1 MNTIYSYLKEK
12 LFSHKSVTLA
22 QWQEKSF
29 IFVLVCICAA
39 SLPPLF
45 NSCTRA
51 AGSGLWM
58 NLFFY
63 LISYLMCIFITVAWF
78 IPFKLRAWIGVLIL
92 FGLGCLGIFSIGPL
106 GSGRI
111 WMFFASVFAT
121 LVLGIN
127 SGIIVLVAQVIV
139 LLCFTYFLKIE
150 FSFWANLQTY
160 TTGIWVTTSITFMFL
175 SIVSVVSMGRLIRG
189 LSRSL
194 ERSRKTSEEL
204 KKTTRKLNQQIQAN
218 HGTIAALKEMEKER
232 IKSETRIQQMQK
244 MEAIGS
250 LAGGIA
256 HDFNNILSPMI
267 GYSEMIK
274 EELGDKPELQ
284 RKLDEVLKASSRAKT
299 LVAQILSF
307 SRHESEILQPV
318 AVQKVLREC
327 VKLLR
332 ATIPRTIHMESIIDT
347 QCDKVFADPTK
358 LHQVMMNL
366 GINAYH
372 AMELIG
378 GTLWVIFE
386 ESLVEEGFCPT
397 LDLPPGRYGLLV
409 FRDTGEGMTKE
420 TLDKIFDSH
429 FTTKVKGK
437 GTGLGLSVVNAIIK
451 DFNGGITVH
460 SQKGVG
466 TEFCI
471 YLPLMA
477 GEQLIPSSVTVK
489 IPIPHGTEH
498 ILLVDDEKS
507 VACMAHQMLERL
519 GYRVTMTTVSD
530 DALEI
535 FSRTPGEFD
544 LLITDM
550 TMPRMTGVEL
560 LIRVRSIRQDM
571 PVILCSGFS
580 DHVNEEKARQL
591 KFNAYVDKP
600 FSLREIGETI
610 REVLDG

>member
-1 MNTIYSYLKEK
+1 MKAIFSYLKDK
-12 LFSHKSVTLA
+12 LFSHKSITLA

-29 IFVLVCICAA
+29 VFVLMCICVV
-39 SLPPLF
+39 SLFPLI
-45 NSCTRA
+45 NSCIRA
-51 AGSGLWM
+51 AGDGLWV
-58 NLFFY
+58 NLTLY
-63 LISYLMCIFITVAWF
+63 VLSYLLCFFITVAWYL
-78 IPFKLRAWIGVLIL
+78 PFKLRAWMGVMVL
-92 FGLGCLGIFSIGPL
+92 FGLGCLAMFSIGPL

-127 SGIIVLVAQVIV
+127 SGIFVLTLQLIV
-139 LLCFTYFLKIE
+139 LLCFTHLLKIN

-160 TTGIWVTTSITFMFL
+160 SRDIWVTTSITFMFL
-175 SIVSVVSMGRLIRG
+175 SIISVVSMGRLIRG

-194 ERSRKTSEEL
+194 ERSRKTGEEL
-204 KKTTRKLNQQIQAN
+204 KKTARQLNRQIQA
-218 HGTIAALKEMEKER
+218 HRGTIATLKEMEKER
-232 IKSETRIQQMQK
+232 IKYETRIQQMQK

-274 EELGDKPELQ
+274 EELVDKPELQ
-284 RKLDEVLKASSRAKT
+284 SNLDEVLKASVRAKN

-307 SRHESEILQPV
+307 SRQESEIRQPV
-318 AVQKVLREC
+318 AVQKVAREC
-327 VKLLR
+327 LNLLR
-332 ATIPRTIHMESIIDT
+332 STIPRTIHIESIIDT
-347 QCDKVFADPTK
+347 QCDKVFGDPTK

-372 AMELIG
+372 AMELTG

-397 LDLPPGRYGLLV
+397 PDLPPGRYGLLV
-409 FRDTGEGMTKE
+409 FRDTGEGMDKQILE
-420 TLDKIFDSH
+420 KIFDPH
-429 FTTKVKGK
+429 FTTKSRGK
-437 GTGLGLSVVNAIIK
+437 GSGLGLSVVKSIIEEFK
-451 DFNGGITVH
+451 GNIRVQ

-471 YLPLMA
+471 YFPLMS
-477 GEQLIPSSVTVK
+477 GEQQIQFVPEE
-489 IPIPHGTEH
+489 IPIPRGNEH

-519 GYRVTMTTVSD
+519 GYHVTMTTAGD
-530 DALEI
+530 DALQI
-535 FSRTPGEFD
+535 FSRTPSDFD

-550 TMPRMTGVEL
+550 TMPQMTGVEL
-560 LIRVRSIRQDM
+560 LSRARAIRQSL

-580 DHVNEEKARQL
+580 DQVNTEKARKL
-591 KFNAYVDKP
+591 KFNAYLDKP
-600 FSLREIGETI
+600 FSLRKIGETI
-610 REVLDG
+610 REVLDE

>member
-1 MNTIYSYLKEK
+1 MNTMFSYLKEK
-12 LFSHKSVTLA
+12 LFSHKSITLA

-29 IFVLVCICAA
+29 VFVLTCICVV
-39 SLPPLF
+39 SLFPLS
-45 NSCTRA
+45 NSCIRA
-51 AGSGLWM
+51 AGSGLWI
-58 NLFFY
+58 NLALY
-63 LISYLMCIFITVAWF
+63 VISYLLCVFITVAWF
-78 IPFKLRAWIGVLIL
+78 IPFKLRAWLGILI
-92 FGLGCLGIFSIGPL
+92 FFSLGCLGIFSIGPL

-111 WMFFASVFAT
+111 WIFFASVFAT

-127 SGIIVLVAQVIV
+127 SGIIVLVTQLIV
-139 LLCFTYFLKIE
+139 LLWFTHLLKID
-150 FSFWANLQTY
+150 FSLWANLHTY
-160 TTGIWVTTSITFMFL
+160 SKDIWVTTSITFMFL
-175 SIVSVVSMGRLIRG
+175 SVISVVSMGRLIRG

-194 ERSRKTSEEL
+194 ERSRKTTEDL
-204 KKTTRKLNQQIQAN
+204 KKTTDQLEWQIQA
-218 HGTIAALKEMEKER
+218 HGETISALKKMENER
-232 IKSETRIQQMQK
+232 GKYESRIQQMQK

-267 GYSEMIK
+267 GYSEILK
-274 EELGDKPELQ
+274 EELVDQPELLSN
-284 RKLDEVLKASSRAKT
+284 LDEVLNASSRAKN

-307 SRHESEILQPV
+307 SRHESEIIQPV

-327 VKLLR
+327 LKLLN
-332 ATIPRTIHMESIIDT
+332 ATIPKTIHIESIIDT
-347 QCDKVFADPTK
+347 QCDKIFADPTK

-372 AMELIG
+372 AMELSG
-378 GTLWVIFE
+378 GTLWIIFE
-386 ESLVEEGFCPT
+386 ECLVEETLCPT

-409 FRDTGEGMTKE
+409 FQDTGVGMDKE

-429 FTTKVKGK
+429 FTTKAKGK
-437 GTGLGLSVVNAIIK
+437 GTGLGLSVVHSIIK
-451 DFNGGITVH
+451 NFNGGITVH

-477 GEQLIPSSVTVK
+477 AAQQLPSPLPEEK
-489 IPIPHGTEH
+489 PIPHGDEH

-507 VACMAHQMLERL
+507 VACMALQMLERL
-519 GYRVTMTTVSD
+519 GYRVTMTTVSE
-530 DALEI
+530 DALQI
-535 FSRTPGEFD
+535 FSRTPSEFD

-550 TMPRMTGVEL
+550 TMPQITGVEL
-560 LIRVRSIRQDM
+560 LSRIRDIRQDM

-580 DHVNEEKARQL
+580 DHVNDEKARQL

-610 REVLDG
+610 RKVLDG